1 MFGVEPTPINP
12 CRFRLRQNYQW
23 IDHSEYDPDAPAGL
37 LCMMYEM
44 EWMRNEKMEYSS
56 SSMRRL
62 FKVVQATNGSSDDDS
77 NNDNECIENNNTT

>member
-1 MFGVEPTPINP
+1 
-12 CRFRLRQNYQW
+12 
-23 IDHSEYDPDAPAGL
+23 
-37 LCMMYEM
+37 MMYEM

-77 NNDNECIENNNTT
+77 NNDNEYIENNNMNMPTRHLFPIYSICVLCVCWGA